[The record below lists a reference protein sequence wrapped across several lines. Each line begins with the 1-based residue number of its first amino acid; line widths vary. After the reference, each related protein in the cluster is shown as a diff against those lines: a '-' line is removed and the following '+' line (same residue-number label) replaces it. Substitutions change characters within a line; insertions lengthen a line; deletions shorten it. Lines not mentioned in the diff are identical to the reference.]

1 MLSLRFPS
9 PQTGQETK
17 SEVSPPLE
25 EKQTFKVSQD
35 QVINFAVKI
44 NFQKNDFM
52 EPSMFRPADSSRFP
66 HFPGALQQ
74 SAPILLN
81 LRTTVDHSGHLK
93 PHKIKRNRNMF
104 SFASDRVHVSVS
116 TSTTR
121 PVLSPAVSRPSPHH
135 SHLPIRPAL
144 RLR

>member
-9 PQTGQETK
+9 AQTGQETK

-81 LRTTVDHSGHLK
+81 LRTTVGHSGHLK

-104 SFASDRVHVSVS
+104 SLASDRQSTCFSEHHHHHHQTSVVPRS
-116 TSTTR
+116 VQAITSPTT
-121 PVLSPAVSRPSPHH
+121 PPN
-135 SHLPIRPAL
+135 
-144 RLR
+144 